1 MNGPPTVNQPTNT
14 NEQLVGKFHVVNV
27 DKVPASTGNT
37 DETIATTN
45 AVAAS
50 GGQAPVTDESS
61 SASRFQMIRVDR
73 TFQRGRWKVNDYE
86 PPENLTT
93 STNPPVNTIEN
104 EPQAMPNSTTLT
116 TNQVPIS
123 TNLPTILPDSTTTT
137 SAALAAVR
145 NDEFVLLYLYLYRCL
160 SFFFRQLQLFNSNNN
175 NNNNN
180 HKE

>member
-61 SASRFQMIRVDR
+61 SVLIERFTVADGKSMI
-73 TFQRGRWKVNDYE
+73 
-86 PPENLTT
+86 
-93 STNPPVNTIEN
+93 
-104 EPQAMPNSTTLT
+104 M
-116 TNQVPIS
+116 
-123 TNLPTILPDSTTTT
+123 
-137 SAALAAVR
+137 
-145 NDEFVLLYLYLYRCL
+145 
-160 SFFFRQLQLFNSNNN
+160 
-175 NNNNN
+175 N
-180 HKE
+180 HLKI